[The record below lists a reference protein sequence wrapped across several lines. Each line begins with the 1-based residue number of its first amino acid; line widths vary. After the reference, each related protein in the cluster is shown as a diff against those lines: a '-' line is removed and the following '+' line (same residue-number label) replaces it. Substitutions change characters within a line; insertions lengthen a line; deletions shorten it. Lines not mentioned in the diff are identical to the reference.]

1 MPGRREAPRRR
12 VDGEPRDAVVP
23 AVAHVEEP
31 CRWREINLRAG
42 IAHGHTGG
50 QGGNRFHGGERA
62 RGAIEAV
69 RRHAAPLLVGEIHEV
84 ERGMETVVSRPDWF
98 L

>member
-12 VDGEPRDAVVP
+12 VDGEPGDAVVP

-31 CRWREINLRAG
+31 CRWREIDLRTG
-42 IAHGHTGG
+42 IAHGHTRG
-50 QGGNRFHGGERA
+50 QGGSRFDDGERA
-62 RGAIEAV
+62 RGAIDAV
-69 RRHAAPLLVGEIHEV
+69 GRHAASLLVREVHEV
-84 ERGMETVVSRPDWF
+84 ERGMETVVPRPDWF